1 MGTTKTVIAATA
13 AVMALA
19 TPFIGAA
26 EARQDRDRGRQV
38 IDLRDDSFRTV
49 ARRRDHRRFDR
60 FDRFGSV
67 ATPRINRRIRNQ
79 MRRIRFA
86 RETGR
91 LSRFRSLRLR
101 GRVLAIRSALQF
113 AKLDGHVTRY
123 ERRRLNAM
131 LNRNSDR
138 IRRSV
143 RFGGFARSFR

>member
-1 MGTTKTVIAATA
+1 MGRMKTVIAATA

-26 EARQDRDRGRQV
+26 EARQDRDRSRQV
-38 IDLRDDSFRTV
+38 IDLRDEGFHTV
-49 ARRRDHRRFDR
+49 ARRRDQRRFDP
-60 FDRFGSV
+60 FGSV

-91 LSRFRSLRLR
+91 LSRFRSMRLR
-101 GRVLAIRSALQF
+101 GRVFAIKSALQF
-113 AKLDGHVTRY
+113 AKIDGNVTRY

-131 LNRNSDR
+131 LNRNSHR
-138 IRRSV
+138 IRRSI